1 MGNEMG
7 NNNTS
12 EFREE
17 EQARTDPE
25 KSLLEGGA
33 NEVKADEVADFSQ
46 KEARPGSDGADKLN
60 GNHHVIDK
68 EEEKNKE
75 CNTAEFHVVSE
86 KLPDRTKEDN
96 VVQANSKEDK
106 TKEFDPEE
114 NRSDG
119 NEHEHEKQA
128 SNQEE
133 EEGEGVSN
141 LNTTILALD
150 EPKPEKTSDFK
161 STQHELLNIKAESFT
176 EDSNKSPEECKDA
189 LGLSLNDTYH
199 SADCA
204 MADSEETTN
213 MDRVLGIGRGI
224 DKENG
229 VRGKGSNFDM
239 ITQASED
246 PKTKKISDFDAD
258 QVIDTDRDADKE
270 DDRERGKG
278 SNLDPKSEKTT
289 DFHVDQVLDT
299 DRDPEKEGDIERLKG
314 SNCNTMTQA
323 SEDPKSENFSDFV
336 AEQVIDN
343 DQEKGDIERIKG
355 SNCNTMTQASEDPK
369 SQNVSDFVA
378 DQVIDNDQEKG
389 DIERIKGSNC
399 NTMTQASEDSKSEN
413 VSDFVAD
420 QVIDNDQEKGDIER
434 IKGSNCNTMTQASE
448 DPKSEN
454 VSDFVADQVIDND
467 QEKGDIERIKGSNCN
482 TMTQASEDPKSE
494 NVSDFVA
501 DQVIDNDQEK
511 GDIERIKGSNCNT
524 MTQASEDSKSEN
536 FSDFVA
542 DQVIDNDQEKGDI
555 ERIKGSHCNTM
566 TQASEDPKSENFSDF
581 VADQVI
587 DNDQEKHN
595 ENDRARGKNSNFDTR
610 KQASEDPKSETT
622 SNFDADQVIE
632 TNQDTDKE
640 GDGLKEKV
648 SNLDMI
654 AQALEDPKL
663 RKPSDFDAHQVIDT
677 LRDTDKE
684 HDAEKGKSY
693 DVKTLHVQDDPKS
706 EKNSDLKSIHHELPE
721 KAESLGG
728 SSDDGSLQESK
739 YCFGSS
745 LEHTE
750 ENDHFMCT
758 EKLTNVDCFGA
769 EAETD
774 MEKNCDIIE
783 PRPYHENTMPA
794 AKIIDTKDE
803 ETAIDLIG
811 HNTSC
816 SQPEESLVIELPKS
830 CMQVPEVENRCT
842 VLKENPQLREEQGT
856 ETIVQDNLPTQ
867 SKISNE
873 VQEEFNTIRSHS
885 EENAASE
892 SVVRNQNETPGEDC
906 EDSDEEYLE
915 ISEQVMEV
923 LNSSIG
929 DCKHKN
935 EGMGETTEISTNV
948 GHEGERREPEE
959 NLFEPLLGLQPQS
972 HQKEASITFQT
983 GESTDESISTLRQ
996 ITEKASEKSKKN
1008 SSDSPHYIQTA
1019 SATFTETKPSTNPID
1034 EQNVTTLPLP
1044 TFREENQ
1051 ESPGRT
1057 SNESNSDNSVAHIE
1071 MRKSPSFNI
1080 DIQSEGKTV
1089 ETEKIPLL
1097 YQIKTIEDLQ
1107 NLQEI
1112 SFPNPTEKRVVK
1124 LGRSESEKSR
1134 PSFPGFAKE
1143 KEESEMESTATNQ
1156 HKLGATKNAV
1166 KDLPPPS
1173 PIRKGKRRSKSLIFG
1188 TCICCATAIN

>member
-68 EEEKNKE
+68 
-75 CNTAEFHVVSE
+75 
-86 KLPDRTKEDN
+86 
-96 VVQANSKEDK
+96 
-106 TKEFDPEE
+106 
-114 NRSDG
+114 
-119 NEHEHEKQA
+119 
-128 SNQEE
+128 E

-213 MDRVLGIGRGI
+213 MDRVLGIDRGI

-246 PKTKKISDFDAD
+246 SKTKKISDFDAD
-258 QVIDTDRDADKE
+258 RVIDTDRDADKE

-278 SNLDPKSEKTT
+278 SNLDPKSEKTI

-299 DRDPEKEGDIERLKG
+299 DRDTEKEGDIERVKG

-336 AEQVIDN
+336 A
-343 DQEKGDIERIKG
+343 
-355 SNCNTMTQASEDPK
+355 
-369 SQNVSDFVA
+369 

-389 DIERIKGSNC
+389 D
-399 NTMTQASEDSKSEN
+399 T
-413 VSDFVAD
+413 
-420 QVIDNDQEKGDIER
+420 ER

-454 VSDFVADQVIDND
+454 VSDFVADQ
-467 QEKGDIERIKGSNCN
+467 EK
-482 TMTQASEDPKSE
+482 
-494 NVSDFVA
+494 DFVA

-542 DQVIDNDQEKGDI
+542 DQVIDNDQEK
-555 ERIKGSHCNTM
+555 
-566 TQASEDPKSENFSDF
+566 
-581 VADQVI
+581 
-587 DNDQEKHN
+587 HN
-595 ENDRARGKNSNFDTR
+595 ENDGARGKDSNFDTR

-648 SNLDMI
+648 SNFDMI

-677 LRDTDKE
+677 LRDTEKE

-706 EKNSDLKSIHHELPE
+706 EKNSDLKAIHHELPE

-794 AKIIDTKDE
+794 AKMIDTKDE

-842 VLKENPQLREEQGT
+842 VLKEKPQLREEQGT

>member
-96 VVQANSKEDK
+96 EVQANSKEDK

-229 VRGKGSNFDM
+229 VRGKGSNFDK

-289 DFHVDQVLDT
+289 DFHVDHVLDT
-299 DRDPEKEGDIERLKG
+299 DRDTEKEGDIVRLKG

-355 SNCNTMTQASEDPK
+355 SNCNTMTQASED
-369 SQNVSDFVA
+369 
-378 DQVIDNDQEKG
+378 
-389 DIERIKGSNC
+389 
-399 NTMTQASEDSKSEN
+399 SKS
-413 VSDFVAD
+413 D
-420 QVIDNDQEKGDIER
+420 
-434 IKGSNCNTMTQASE
+434 
-448 DPKSEN
+448 
-454 VSDFVADQVIDND
+454 
-467 QEKGDIERIKGSNCN
+467 
-482 TMTQASEDPKSE
+482 
-494 NVSDFVA
+494 
-501 DQVIDNDQEK
+501 
-511 GDIERIKGSNCNT
+511 
-524 MTQASEDSKSEN
+524 N

-595 ENDRARGKNSNFDTR
+595 ENDGARGKDSNFDTR

-648 SNLDMI
+648 SNFDMI
-654 AQALEDPKL
+654 AQAPKL
-663 RKPSDFDAHQVIDT
+663 RKPSDFDADQVIDA

-706 EKNSDLKSIHHELPE
+706 EKNSDLKSIHHGLPE

-783 PRPYHENTMPA
+783 PRPWHENTMPA
-794 AKIIDTKDE
+794 AKIVDTKDE

-816 SQPEESLVIELPKS
+816 SQPEESLVIELPKP
-830 CMQVPEVENRCT
+830 CMQVPEVENRRT
-842 VLKENPQLREEQGT
+842 VLKEKPQLREQGT

-923 LNSSIG
+923 FNSSIG

-1034 EQNVTTLPLP
+1034 EQNVTTLPLS

-1143 KEESEMESTATNQ
+1143 KGESEMESTATNQ

>member
-1 MGNEMG
+1 MY
-7 NNNTS
+7 
-12 EFREE
+12 
-17 EQARTDPE
+17 
-25 KSLLEGGA
+25 
-33 NEVKADEVADFSQ
+33 
-46 KEARPGSDGADKLN
+46 
-60 GNHHVIDK
+60 
-68 EEEKNKE
+68 
-75 CNTAEFHVVSE
+75 VV
-86 KLPDRTKEDN
+86 LVN
-96 VVQANSKEDK
+96 
-106 TKEFDPEE
+106 FI
-114 NRSDG
+114 
-119 NEHEHEKQA
+119 A
-128 SNQEE
+128 SNQSFCLLQIETE

-161 STQHELLNIKAESFT
+161 STQHELLNIKAESFI
-176 EDSNKSPEECKDA
+176 EDSNKFPEECKDA
-189 LGLSLNDTYH
+189 LGLSLNNTYH
-199 SADCA
+199 SAECA

-213 MDRVLGIGRGI
+213 MDRVLGIDRDI

-229 VRGKGSNFDM
+229 VRGKGSNFGM

-246 PKTKKISDFDAD
+246 PKSEKISDFDAD

-278 SNLDPKSEKTT
+278 SNLDPKSEKAT
-289 DFHVDQVLDT
+289 DFDVDQVLDT
-299 DRDPEKEGDIERLKG
+299 DRDTEKEGDIERVKG
-314 SNCNTMTQA
+314 SNCH
-323 SEDPKSENFSDFV
+323 
-336 AEQVIDN
+336 
-343 DQEKGDIERIKG
+343 
-355 SNCNTMTQASEDPK
+355 
-369 SQNVSDFVA
+369 
-378 DQVIDNDQEKG
+378 
-389 DIERIKGSNC
+389 
-399 NTMTQASEDSKSEN
+399 
-413 VSDFVAD
+413 
-420 QVIDNDQEKGDIER
+420 
-434 IKGSNCNTMTQASE
+434 
-448 DPKSEN
+448 
-454 VSDFVADQVIDND
+454 
-467 QEKGDIERIKGSNCN
+467 

-524 MTQASEDSKSEN
+524 MTQASEDS
-536 FSDFVA
+536 
-542 DQVIDNDQEKGDI
+542 Q
-555 ERIKGSHCNTM
+555 
-566 TQASEDPKSENFSDF
+566 SENFSDF

-595 ENDRARGKNSNFDTR
+595 ENDGARGKDSNFDTI
-610 KQASEDPKSETT
+610 KQAPEDPKSETT
-622 SNFDADQVIE
+622 SNFDADQVID

-640 GDGLKEKV
+640 VDGLKEKV
-648 SNLDMI
+648 SNFDMI

-663 RKPSDFDAHQVIDT
+663 RKTSDFDADQVIDT
-677 LRDTDKE
+677 HRDTDE
-684 HDAEKGKSY
+684 ENGAERGEGY
-693 DVKTLHVQDDPKS
+693 HVKTLHVLDDPKS

-721 KAESLGG
+721 TKAESLAG
-728 SSDDGSLQESK
+728 SSADGSSQEIK

-758 EKLTNVDCFGA
+758 EKLSNVDSFGA
-769 EAETD
+769 EAKTD
-774 MEKNCDIIE
+774 MEKKNCDIIE
-783 PRPYHENTMPA
+783 PRSCHENTMPTTT
-794 AKIIDTKDE
+794 IVDTKDE

-816 SQPEESLVIELPKS
+816 SQPEESLVIELRKS
-830 CMQVPEVENRCT
+830 CMQVPKVENRCT
-842 VLKENPQLREEQGT
+842 VLKEETQLREEQGT

-915 ISEQVMEV
+915 ISEQIMEV

-929 DCKHKN
+929 DYKHKN

-996 ITEKASEKSKKN
+996 ITEKTSEKSKKN

-1034 EQNVTTLPLP
+1034 EQNVTTLPLS

-1080 DIQSEGKTV
+1080 DIQSEGKAV

-1143 KEESEMESTATNQ
+1143 KEESEMESTAINQ
-1156 HKLGATKNAV
+1156 HKLGATKNAD

>member
-17 EQARTDPE
+17 EQARTEGPE
-25 KSLLEGGA
+25 QSLLEGGA

-60 GNHHVIDK
+60 ENHHVIEK

-96 VVQANSKEDK
+96 EVQANSKEDK
-106 TKEFDPEE
+106 TKEFDSEE

-161 STQHELLNIKAESFT
+161 STQHELLNIKAESFI

-189 LGLSLNDTYH
+189 LGLSSNDTYH

-278 SNLDPKSEKTT
+278 SNLDPKTEKTT

-299 DRDPEKEGDIERLKG
+299 DRDTEKEGDIERLKG

-343 DQEKGDIERIKG
+343 DQEKGDIG
-355 SNCNTMTQASEDPK
+355 M
-369 SQNVSDFVA
+369 V
-378 DQVIDNDQEKG
+378 
-389 DIERIKGSNC
+389 
-399 NTMTQASEDSKSEN
+399 
-413 VSDFVAD
+413 
-420 QVIDNDQEKGDIER
+420 
-434 IKGSNCNTMTQASE
+434 
-448 DPKSEN
+448 
-454 VSDFVADQVIDND
+454 
-467 QEKGDIERIKGSNCN
+467 
-482 TMTQASEDPKSE
+482 
-494 NVSDFVA
+494 
-501 DQVIDNDQEK
+501 
-511 GDIERIKGSNCNT
+511 
-524 MTQASEDSKSEN
+524 
-536 FSDFVA
+536 
-542 DQVIDNDQEKGDI
+542 
-555 ERIKGSHCNTM
+555 KGSHCNTM

-595 ENDRARGKNSNFDTR
+595 ENDGARGKDSNFDTR

-648 SNLDMI
+648 SNFDMI
-654 AQALEDPKL
+654 AQALKDPKL
-663 RKPSDFDAHQVIDT
+663 RKPSDFDADQVIDT

-684 HDAEKGKSY
+684 NDAEKGKSY

-706 EKNSDLKSIHHELPE
+706 ENNSDLKSIHHELPE
-721 KAESLGG
+721 TKAESLGG
-728 SSDDGSLQESK
+728 SSDDGSVQESK
-739 YCFGSS
+739 YCSGSS

-750 ENDHFMCT
+750 ENGHVMFT
-758 EKLTNVDCFGA
+758 EKLTDVDCFGA

-774 MEKNCDIIE
+774 MEKKKCDIIE
-783 PRPYHENTMPA
+783 PRACHEYTMPA
-794 AKIIDTKDE
+794 AKIVDTKDE
-803 ETAIDLIG
+803 EIAIDLIG

-816 SQPEESLVIELPKS
+816 SQPEESMVIELPKS
-830 CMQVPEVENRCT
+830 CMQVPEFENRCT

-856 ETIVQDNLPTQ
+856 ETIVQDNPPTQ

-906 EDSDEEYLE
+906 EDSDGEYLE

-929 DCKHKN
+929 DCKQKN
-935 EGMGETTEISTNV
+935 GGMGETTEISTNI
-948 GHEGERREPEE
+948 GHEGERREPKE

-996 ITEKASEKSKKN
+996 ITEKATEKSKKN

-1034 EQNVTTLPLP
+1034 EQNVTTLPLS
-1044 TFREENQ
+1044 TFTEENQ

-1057 SNESNSDNSVAHIE
+1057 SNESNSDNSVGHIE

-1143 KEESEMESTATNQ
+1143 KEKSEMESTAINQ

>member
-96 VVQANSKEDK
+96 EVQANSKEDK

-229 VRGKGSNFDM
+229 VRGKGSNFDK

-289 DFHVDQVLDT
+289 DFHVDHVLDT
-299 DRDPEKEGDIERLKG
+299 DRDTEKEGDIVRLKG

-336 AEQVIDN
+336 AE
-343 DQEKGDIERIKG
+343 
-355 SNCNTMTQASEDPK
+355 
-369 SQNVSDFVA
+369 
-378 DQVIDNDQEKG
+378 
-389 DIERIKGSNC
+389 
-399 NTMTQASEDSKSEN
+399 
-413 VSDFVAD
+413 
-420 QVIDNDQEKGDIER
+420 
-434 IKGSNCNTMTQASE
+434 
-448 DPKSEN
+448 
-454 VSDFVADQVIDND
+454 QVIDND

-524 MTQASEDSKSEN
+524 MTQASEDSKSDN

-595 ENDRARGKNSNFDTR
+595 ENDGARGKDSNFDTR

-648 SNLDMI
+648 SNFDMI
-654 AQALEDPKL
+654 AQAPKL
-663 RKPSDFDAHQVIDT
+663 RKPSDFDADQVIDA

-706 EKNSDLKSIHHELPE
+706 EKNSDLKSIHHGLPE

-783 PRPYHENTMPA
+783 PRPWHENTMPA
-794 AKIIDTKDE
+794 AKIVDTKDE

-816 SQPEESLVIELPKS
+816 SQPEESLVIELPKP
-830 CMQVPEVENRCT
+830 CMQVPEVENRRT
-842 VLKENPQLREEQGT
+842 VLKEKPQLREQGT

-923 LNSSIG
+923 FNSSIG

-1034 EQNVTTLPLP
+1034 EQNVTTLPLS

-1143 KEESEMESTATNQ
+1143 KGESEMESTATNQ